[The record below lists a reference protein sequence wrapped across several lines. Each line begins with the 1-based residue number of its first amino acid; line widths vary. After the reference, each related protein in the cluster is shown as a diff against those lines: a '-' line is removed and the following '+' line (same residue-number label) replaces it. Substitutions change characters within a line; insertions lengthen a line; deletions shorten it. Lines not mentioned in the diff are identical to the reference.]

1 MLFRFWVF
9 PDCTFLDISRPSND
23 NPNYII
29 QVGNVFGFIIFI
41 ENIL

>member
-1 MLFRFWVF
+1 MMGEERREIIQIPPLG
-9 PDCTFLDISRPSND
+9 PKYD

-29 QVGNVFGFIIFI
+29 KIGNVFGFIIFI